1 MTGRSENTPRIDST
15 SRRRTAASVR
25 KAEHLAKEGRLDEAA
40 RFMERAIAREPS
52 NAVYLTQLASLRHGQ
67 GRTDEAIDLATQ
79 ALGLAGRDLKAQELL
94 LQLYLETGQYH
105 ELIDNAKRLIKTSPR
120 SVFARDMLGVAYL
133 QLGQLDK
140 ALQTANELIHL
151 DPMDAGNHFKR
162 AILFQ
167 QKGDL
172 GKAIREFT
180 RVVELEPGGE
190 IAEDAKDAITSL
202 DSYQLKQII
211 ALAIEDRV
219 FRAKLL
225 RDAENAAVEKGFFL
239 SSGGIYTLKQID
251 FDALGDPATFPGETQ
266 TYH

>member
-1 MTGRSENTPRIDST
+1 MTTRSENTSRPDPA
-15 SRRRTAASVR
+15 SRRRIAASVR
-25 KAEHLAKEGRLDEAA
+25 KAENLAREGRLDEAA
-40 RFMERAIAREPS
+40 QFMEKAVAQEPA
-52 NAVYLTQLASLRHGQ
+52 NANYLTQLASLRYDQ
-67 GRTDEAIDLATQ
+67 GRTDEAIHLANR
-79 ALGLAGRDLKAQELL
+79 ALGLAGRDLGVHELL
-94 LQLYLETGQYH
+94 LQLYLETGQYQ
-105 ELIDNAKRLIKTSPR
+105 ELIDRAKRLIKTSPR
-120 SVFARDMLGVAYL
+120 SVYARDMLGVAYL

-162 AILFQ
+162 AVLFQ
-167 QKGDL
+167 QKGDV

-180 RVVELEPGGE
+180 RVVELEPEGE
-190 IAEDAKDAITSL
+190 MADDAREAITSL
-202 DSYQLKQII
+202 DSFQLKQII

-225 RDAENAAVEKGFFL
+225 RDPENAAVEKGFFL

-251 FDALGDPATFPGETQ
+251 FDALGDPSAFPIEPQ